1 MKIIGFIGAYDKTDL
16 LLNIAKIL
24 TTMNNKVL
32 VIDSTIIQ
40 RARYVVPSID
50 PTISYITSFEDI
62 DVAVGFE
69 DIISIQRYM
78 GITTDLP
85 YDIILV
91 DCDTAEKI
99 KGFELERANKNYFVT
114 AFDMYS
120 LKRGFE
126 ILSNIAIPL
135 NLTKVI
141 FTQEILK
148 EDDEYLDYIALGYRV
163 MWDEERVYFP
173 LEITDYEA
181 ILENQRV
188 QKIKFRKI
196 STQYK
201 DSLSFITQQIL
212 EQDGDS
218 EVRKAIR
225 LIEKGA

>member
-69 DIISIQRYM
+69 DIISIQRYI

-99 KGFELERANKNYFVT
+99 KGFELERANRNYFVT

>member
-69 DIISIQRYM
+69 NIISIQRYM

-99 KGFELERANKNYFVT
+99 KGFELERANRNYFVT

>member
-69 DIISIQRYM
+69 EIISIQRYM

-99 KGFELERANKNYFVT
+99 KGFELERANRNYFVT

>member
-69 DIISIQRYM
+69 DIIGIQRYM

-99 KGFELERANKNYFVT
+99 KGFELERANRNYFVT

-212 EQDGDS
+212 EQDGDA

>member
-62 DVAVGFE
+62 DVAVGFGN
-69 DIISIQRYM
+69 IISIQRYM

-99 KGFELERANKNYFVT
+99 KGFELERANRNYFVT

-163 MWDEERVYFP
+163 MWNEERVYFP

>member
-85 YDIILV
+85 YNIILV

-99 KGFELERANKNYFVT
+99 KGFELERANRNYFVT

>member
-99 KGFELERANKNYFVT
+99 KGFELERANRNYFVT

-212 EQDGDS
+212 EQDGDA

>member
-69 DIISIQRYM
+69 NIISIQRYM

-99 KGFELERANKNYFVT
+99 KGFELERANRNYFVT

-126 ILSNIAIPL
+126 ILSNVTIPL

>member
-69 DIISIQRYM
+69 NIISIQRYM

-99 KGFELERANKNYFVT
+99 KGFELERANRNYFVT

-212 EQDGDS
+212 EQDGDA

>member
-62 DVAVGFE
+62 DVAVGFK

-99 KGFELERANKNYFVT
+99 KGFELERANRNYFVT

-163 MWDEERVYFP
+163 MWNEERVYFP

>member
-69 DIISIQRYM
+69 NIISIQRYM

-99 KGFELERANKNYFVT
+99 KGFELERANRNYFVT

-212 EQDGDS
+212 EQNGDS